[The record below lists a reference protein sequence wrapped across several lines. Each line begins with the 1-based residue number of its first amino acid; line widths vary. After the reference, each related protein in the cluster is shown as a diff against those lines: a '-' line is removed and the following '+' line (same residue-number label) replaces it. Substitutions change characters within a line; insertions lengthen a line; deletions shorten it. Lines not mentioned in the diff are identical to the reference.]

1 MRFNLSKAALFLLLL
16 SVFQA
21 SCISI
26 SRKRVVPEEQRPLP
40 AQTLSRS
47 ELMTRLDEKSKA
59 IRTMTATVAM
69 DLSGGGLRT
78 GVLTEYRQTRGFV
91 LVERPNQIRI
101 RAQAPLALATV
112 FDMVSD
118 RRQYRVSIPIQN
130 KFIVG
135 DSTAPGKSAN
145 PILNVR
151 PQVIMD
157 ALFVDAD
164 AYMRDPEIRSF
175 LEETVVGRIS
185 YYVFQF
191 VNIAKEEAQ
200 LVEKLWIDRTNLE
213 VARKQIFGADGKLET
228 DVQFLNYQPA
238 GAATFPQ
245 VIDIQRPLEDWSI
258 KMTFLR
264 TTLNEA
270 HAPDTFV
277 LERPNGSE
285 LVQLNP

>member
-1 MRFNLSKAALFLLLL
+1 MRFNPSRAALFLLLL
-16 SVFQA
+16 SVFQT

-26 SRKRVVPEEQRPLP
+26 SRKRVVPEEQRLLP
-40 AQTLSRS
+40 VQTLGRS
-47 ELMTRLDEKSKA
+47 ELIAMLEEKSKA

-69 DLSGGGLRT
+69 DLSGGGFRT

-118 RRQYRVSIPIQN
+118 RRQYRVSIPIKN

-157 ALFVDAD
+157 ALFVDAE
-164 AYMRDPEIRSF
+164 AYLKDPQIRSI
-175 LEETVVGRIS
+175 LEETVTGRIS
-185 YYVFQF
+185 YYVVQF
-191 VNIAKEEAQ
+191 VNIAQIEAQ
-200 LVEKLWIDRTNLE
+200 LVQKLWIDRTNLE
-213 VARKQIFGADGKLET
+213 VVRKQIFGADGKLET
-228 DVQFLNYQPA
+228 DVQFVNYQPA
-238 GAATFPQ
+238 GSTTFPQ
-245 VIDIQRPLEDWSI
+245 VIDIQRPVEDWSI
-258 KMTFLR
+258 KMTFLK

-270 HAPDTFV
+270 MVADSFV